1 MNFDTGDSNLVTS
14 STFVASIILAYLAN
28 VSLSFGSMT
37 KEEQGIAKTSLRKR
51 ANFAFIGFLLAVISV
66 VAALMVLILGNACFV
81 ISAASL
87 AVVLLGSLWMA
98 WAMVQEIV

>member
-1 MNFDTGDSNLVTS
+1 MLKTAIMIAIDEK
-14 STFVASIILAYLAN
+14 II
-28 VSLSFGSMT
+28 
-37 KEEQGIAKTSLRKR
+37 I
-51 ANFAFIGFLLAVISV
+51 NFAFIGFLLAVISV
-66 VAALMVLILGNACFV
+66 VAALMVPILGNACFV